1 MAPATPLREREALLQ
16 HPATAQPAQPATIGK
31 RVKGFLFSYL
41 PTLAKTAPPAPL
53 CTGLPQRPRLPLPPL
68 ELLQKERGPVTTPVR
83 PPLPK
88 TRAPKELVNLQPAPP
103 PPPKSFLPKR
113 VPPKRLVDLHHVSP
127 PPEEAPRV
135 PHVRPRTS
143 SGGSV
148 KDLVKNFEALDGVRK
163 GAQGAEVK
171 RVRSV
176 GDFGGA
182 NNNKRT
188 GAGGGAG
195 RPMWRP

>member
-1 MAPATPLREREALLQ
+1 
-16 HPATAQPAQPATIGK
+16 
-31 RVKGFLFSYL
+31 
-41 PTLAKTAPPAPL
+41 
-53 CTGLPQRPRLPLPPL
+53 
-68 ELLQKERGPVTTPVR
+68 VTTPVR